1 MVQKTKKI
9 AFIVPEDFS
18 WKGEEN
24 YFKSLLSAI
33 DNTTNYKIYLFS
45 SKNCL
50 KKFRNLKF
58 KNTYLIDSNFFEKKN
73 IFNLLRK
80 IFNKLFKKFNPILI
94 ILFKFYKID
103 IISHSIPVAFF
114 KNINWFPDFQH
125 MIIKKNFSNKE
136 IARRDNLYENY
147 IRNSQSNVISS
158 KDSKKHLLKFI
169 KQKKIDDYAK
179 NNVLNFVPHVNFLN
193 LRNKKDLFRQYNLK
207 KKYIYI
213 PNQFWKHKNH
223 TIIVKTVEILNK
235 DNFFVDVILSG
246 PKVGESEIYFKK
258 LFQIIRAKKLSK
270 NFSYVGEIPHSDVL
284 SLIYYCDLFINPS
297 YFEGWSTTVEEAKIF
312 KKKMLLS
319 NIAVFREQKDSNTK
333 LFNPE
338 DPIALANLIKK
349 TFNKKKKLVS
359 MSLIKSNYLE
369 KRKKFKNNYFK
380 IIKKI

>member
-147 IRNSQSNVISS
+147 IRNSQSNVVSS

-169 KQKKIDDYAK
+169 KQKKIDHYSK

-207 KKYIYI
+207 EKYIYI

-246 PKVGESEIYFKK
+246 PKVGESKVYFKK